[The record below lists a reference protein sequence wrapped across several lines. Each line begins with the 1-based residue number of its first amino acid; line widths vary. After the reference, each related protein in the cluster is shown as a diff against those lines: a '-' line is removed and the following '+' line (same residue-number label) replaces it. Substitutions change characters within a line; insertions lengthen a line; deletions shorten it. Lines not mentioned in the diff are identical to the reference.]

1 MGKGFHGRGM
11 KKVLQ
16 KCETW
21 SPGGGIER
29 NVAKYHVSRNWFI
42 SATLHKRYNSCE
54 KQLSKISDGY
64 HWQLL
69 QIIFER
75 TL

>member
-1 MGKGFHGRGM
+1 MLKTLSSR
-11 KKVLQ
+11 VEEL
-16 KCETW
+16 
-21 SPGGGIER
+21 R
-29 NVAKYHVSRNWFI
+29 NVAKYHVTRNWFI
-42 SATLHKRYNSCE
+42 SASLHKRYNSCE

-64 HWQLL
+64 LWQFL